1 MEQHDIQQQF
11 FAHIKKNLPPHLS
24 FVDTIAELLNI
35 SNDSAYRRIRG
46 EKQLSF
52 EEIKNLCA
60 HFSISVDQML
70 NLKSDAAIFNG
81 HYITA
86 DNFNLKEYLEDIRR
100 NISQIISFPSKELF
114 YFCKD
119 IPIFLYYMYP
129 ELTAFKYFIWMKTL
143 LQFPQYANTKF
154 NLRKM
159 TEPAIVDLGRQI
171 GELYVQLP
179 SHEIMNVDNIMT
191 TLRQVEYYK
200 EANLFESEEDFMAI
214 YDKLEAMIDHMEK
227 QTEAGVKF
235 MPGTSPNV
243 KSARLHVYI
252 NDFVVGDNTNLV
264 ILNDAKV
271 CFVVH
276 NAINLI
282 QTRDQ
287 RYTDYTFQFLQ
298 NIIKKSM
305 LISGVSERERTR
317 FFNLMRSRIKICR
330 NNQFETLGKP

>member
-1 MEQHDIQQQF
+1 MDQQDIQQQF
-11 FAHIKKNLPPHLS
+11 FAHIKRGLPPHLS

-60 HFSISVDQML
+60 HFNISVDQML

-81 HYITA
+81 NYITA
-86 DNFNLKEYLEDIRR
+86 DNFNLKEYLEEIQK
-100 NISQIISFPSKELF
+100 NIAQIITFPSKELY

-119 IPIFLYYMYP
+119 IPIFLYYMFP
-129 ELTAFKYFIWMKTL
+129 ELAAFKYFIWMKTL
-143 LQFPQYANTKF
+143 LQFPQYLHTKF
-154 NLRKM
+154 SLRKM
-159 TEPAIVDLGRQI
+159 TEPAIVDLARRI

-200 EANLFESEEDFMAI
+200 EANLFESEEDYMAI
-214 YDKLEAMIDHMEK
+214 YDKLEAMINHMER

-235 MPGTSPNV
+235 MPGASPNP

-252 NDFVVGDNTNLV
+252 NDFV
-264 ILNDAKV
+264 NDTKI

-276 NAINLI
+276 NAINI
-282 QTRDQ
+282 IHTRDQ

-305 LISGVSERERTR
+305 LISGVGERERTR

-330 NNQFETLGKP
+330 NNQFETLGRP